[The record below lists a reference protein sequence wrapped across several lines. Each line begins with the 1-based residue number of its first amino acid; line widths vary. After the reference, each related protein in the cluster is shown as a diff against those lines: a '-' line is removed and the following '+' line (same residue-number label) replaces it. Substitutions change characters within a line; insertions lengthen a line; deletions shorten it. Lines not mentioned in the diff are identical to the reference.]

1 MQRLKV
7 ELSKIRLWL
16 ENPRVDAATNQ
27 EAEIKAI
34 YESGSSGGTA
44 AKREENSHRQLLN
57 LAQSISDKGFQ
68 TEVDPLIAV
77 EHKGLYTIRDGN
89 RRFSALLLLK
99 EPDKYKFLKSNDLK
113 ALKTMRQESLK
124 PIPDE
129 IELVVFSEND
139 EDKMKE
145 VISRKHTGPLDGV
158 GVVQWSSE
166 AKQRFTNKQ
175 KFSDKLESPFE
186 KQFGETL
193 SSYLGGSYAV
203 TTTQRIYGY
212 KATKDYLNIKEGE
225 ITEEVLDRAKNL
237 ADELKTKVSE
247 TRTPL
252 SRLNANDVKEVIET
266 IKKNE
271 GKERIKN
278 TTAVDENADS
288 KILDFESFKKS
299 MKKSNKQNPKRL
311 GMEFICDNSFIPE
324 LKEFYLVNRLIQA
337 LWTFGELV
345 GDLNKRE
352 LKMLILCPVIR
363 VLFEQSLKGI
373 KDSIPNT
380 PKSFESLRKNLNQN
394 VQVITDMFKQD
405 NNFYNYLN
413 KAGLY
418 EGYTQAKTLIEARR
432 FAKSA
437 DESNL
442 ASHSADQML
451 DANHIESLFNDSVLF
466 ASLCQ
471 HYVLYSRKKQ
481 SQTQL

>member
-16 ENPRVDAATNQ
+16 KNPRVDAATSQ

-77 EHKGLYTIRDGN
+77 EHKGVYTIRDGN

-113 ALKTMRQESLK
+113 ALKKMRQESLN

-129 IELVVFSEND
+129 IELVVFSKNN

-166 AKQRFTNKQ
+166 AKQRFTNKR

-203 TTTQRIYGY
+203 TTTQRLFGY
-212 KATKDYLNIKEGE
+212 KVTKDYLNIQESG
-225 ITEEVLDRAKNL
+225 ITPEVLDRAKDL
-237 ADELKTKVSE
+237 ADELKTKASE

-252 SRLNANDVKEVIET
+252 SRLNAADVKAAIEQ
-266 IKKNE
+266 IEINKDV
-271 GKERIKN
+271 ERIKN
-278 TTAVDENADS
+278 TTAVGGNANS
-288 KILDFESFKKS
+288 KILDFDGFLKT
-299 MKKSNKQNPKRL
+299 MKKSNKENPTRL
-311 GMEFICDNSFIPE
+311 GMKFICDNSFIPT
-324 LKEFYLVNRLIQA
+324 LQEFYLVNRLIQA

-345 GDLNKRE
+345 GDSEKRQ
-352 LKMLILCPVIR
+352 LKMLILCPAIR
-363 VLFEQSLKGI
+363 VIFEQSLKGI

-380 PKSFESLRKNLNQN
+380 PKSFESLRKNLYQN
-394 VQVITDMFKQD
+394 VEVVTNKFRQD
-405 NNFYNYLN
+405 NSFYNYLN
-413 KAGLY
+413 EAGLY
-418 EGYTQAKTLIEARR
+418 EGYTQAKTQIEARR
-432 FAKSA
+432 FAQSA

-451 DANHIESLFNDSVLF
+451 DASHTESLFNDAVLF

-471 HYVLYSRKKQ
+471 HYVQFSREKQ
-481 SQTQL
+481 SQS